1 VKRKQLLLAG
11 ALILATLLVSG
22 IALAKDEGAQ
32 SPAAPAEALSNAA
45 SASLST
51 SFTYQGRLDQN
62 GSPVNDTCDMSF
74 RLYDAA
80 SMGTEVGSDFHASV
94 PITDGLFTVTLD
106 FGAGAFTGDRRW
118 LEIKVDC
125 EEDGIYADLGRQEL
139 TAAPYAVY
147 ARSAGAL
154 HTYPITTTAPV
165 MGQVLKWDGSVWTPA
180 IDDIGSGGACWS
192 LTGNAGITPGTDFLG
207 TIDGVSL
214 TLAVSGTAALR
225 IEPKD
230 TTHNIIGGHISNT
243 VSPWADGA
251 TIGGGGKSDAPN
263 SATGDYATVGGGKGN
278 QASND
283 YTTVSG
289 GGDNTASA
297 NYATVGGGGANRAT
311 GQRST
316 IGGGSANVASG
327 DYAAIP
333 GGWGATASLYGQ
345 VAHASGQ
352 FSGPAGDAQA
362 SLYVLRNETFTATPT
377 ELYLDGSWRRLTV
390 DSGHAYTFDILI
402 VAQSNG
408 GQSAGY
414 SAQGVIE
421 NVAGTTSLVGTSTIT
436 ATALGEDNAAW
447 DVIVEADA
455 TNGALII
462 KVTGAAGTWV
472 RWVAS
477 VRTVE
482 ISW

>member
-1 VKRKQLLLAG
+1 MNGRRFLYLAGVLLGVLLLLG
-11 ALILATLLVSG
+11 G
-22 IALAKDEGAQ
+22 IALAKGVDPE
-32 SPAAPAEALSNAA
+32 SPQDTAEAVSAA
-45 SASLST
+45 
-51 SFTYQGRLDQN
+51 FTYQGELKTGN
-62 GSPVNDTCDMSF
+62 SPVNDTCDMTF
-74 RLYDAA
+74 GLYDASSGGA
-80 SMGTEVGSDFHASV
+80 QVGSTINATV
-94 PITDGLFTVTLD
+94 PITGGLFTVNLD
-106 FGAGAFTGDRRW
+106 FGSSAFTGDRRW
-118 LEIKVDC
+118 L
-125 EEDGIYADLGRQEL
+125 GIEVKCTGESVYTDLGRQEL

-154 HTYPITTTAPV
+154 HTYPVTTTAPA

-192 LTGNAGITPGTDFLG
+192 LTGNTGIIPGTDFLG
-207 TIDGVSL
+207 TTDGVSL

-230 TTHNIIGGHISNT
+230 TTHNIIGGHTSNT
-243 VSPWADGA
+243 VSSWADGA

-278 QASND
+278 QAGND

-289 GGDNTASA
+289 GADNTASA
-297 NYATVGGGGANRAT
+297 NYATVGGGGANQAT

-316 IGGGSANVASG
+316 IGGGSANAASG
-327 DYAAIP
+327 DYATIP

-345 VAHASGQ
+345 MAHGSGR
-352 FSGPAGDAQA
+352 FSGPDGDAQA
-362 SLYVLRNETFTATPT
+362 SRYVLRNETSTATPT
-377 ELYLDGSWRRLTV
+377 ELYLDGSWRRLSV
-390 DSGHAYTFDILI
+390 DSEHAYTFDILI
-402 VAQSNG
+402 VAQSYG

-447 DVIVEADA
+447 GVVVEADP
-455 TNGALII
+455 TNSALII
-462 KVTGAAGTWV
+462 KVTGATATWI

-477 VRTVE
+477 VRTAEV
-482 ISW
+482 SW